1 MVGGDPR
8 NKRTEEN
15 AVVPKIV
22 AAGDGELLEFD
33 DWAAVIKIAA
43 EESDGTM
50 TVLET
55 RHDPGNDADAH
66 THSRESEIFFVLEG
80 RVTFTVGDALHEV
93 GPGATVFGPVGT
105 AHGFEVG
112 PNGGRL
118 LHVFVPSGIEG
129 YFREMHADKADGGA
143 DYIAIRRHYGVTTQ
157 G

>member
-1 MVGGDPR
+1 MGASRPAT
-8 NKRTEEN
+8 NLTEEN
-15 AVVPKIV
+15 ALVPKIV

-43 EESDGTM
+43 EESDGTV

-55 RHDPGNDADAH
+55 RHDPGNGADAH

-80 RVTFTVGDALHEV
+80 RVTFTVGAALHEV
-93 GPGATVFGPVGT
+93 GPGGTVFGPMGT
-105 AHGFEVG
+105 AHAFEVG

-118 LHVFVPSGIEG
+118 LHVFVPSGMEG
-129 YFREMHADKADGGA
+129 YFREMHAGKAHADT
-143 DYIAIRRHYGVTTQ
+143 DYIKIRRHYGVTTE